1 MRLIF
6 MGTPDFA
13 LVSLKA
19 LAAAGH
25 DIVAVYSQPPRQA
38 GRGKALRPSPV
49 QAWAEA
55 KSLTV
60 RTPVSFK
67 NPSEIADFSN
77 FAADIAVVAAYG
89 LLLPRAVLGAPTNG
103 CLNIHASLLPRWRGA
118 APIQRAIQAGDTE
131 TGVTIMQ
138 MEAGLDT
145 GPMLLKRAISIT
157 SDTTG
162 GSLHDELA
170 TLGGAMIV
178 EALEQQTTLSS
189 VVQWAEDVTYAH
201 KIGKAEA
208 RVDWSLPA
216 AEIERMVRA
225 FNPFPGAYFET
236 RGQRITIFRANVVAG
251 NGVAGTVLDDRST
264 IACGRGA
271 LQPTVVQRQGRTPM
285 TVENLLHGFSIP
297 AGTVVA

>member
-13 LVSLKA
+13 LASLKA

-49 QAWAEA
+49 HAWAEA
-55 KSLTV
+55 GNLTV
-60 RTPVSFK
+60 RTPVSFE
-67 NPSEIADFSN
+67 NPTEADDFSN
-77 FAADIAVVAAYG
+77 LAADIAVVAAYG
-89 LLLPRAVLGAPTNG
+89 SILPREVLDAPANG

-138 MEAGLDT
+138 MDAGLDT

-170 TLGGAMIV
+170 KLGGAMIV
-178 EALEQQTTLSS
+178 EAVEQHATLSPM
-189 VVQWAEDVTYAH
+189 VQRAEGATYAH

-208 RVDWSLPA
+208 RIDWSLPA

-225 FNPFPGAYFET
+225 FNPVPGAYFET
-236 RGQRITIFRANVVAG
+236 GGQRITIFRANVVAG
-251 NGVAGTVLDDRST
+251 NGVAGTVLDDSAT

-271 LQPTVVQRQGRTPM
+271 LQPTVVQRQGRTTM
-285 TVENLLHGFSIP
+285 TVENLLRGFSIP